1 MNYAQVLK
9 DIASVCQTLRAFIRE
24 SLSTLESLSPNQYI
38 AALNGFLFP
47 EFRHKWIANPIE
59 GTGNYTLF
67 DDVRIHLVPR
77 VGRPL
82 YGYKYKN
89 AAAFF
94 PQIFSTICPS
104 VRSSAGY
111 WPLSTNS
118 PSFWQRMRR

>member
-77 VGRPL
+77 ETAPDSGQFRVFECTRVKSSLEAMMVHLSAKKPMCL
-82 YGYKYKN
+82 
-89 AAAFF
+89 
-94 PQIFSTICPS
+94 
-104 VRSSAGY
+104 RSR
-111 WPLSTNS
+111 T
-118 PSFWQRMRR
+118 Q